1 MKTTVRLMLVFML
14 VVVAAPAYAGEAS
27 HTWKCEMN
35 GDTTEEE
42 VIAMAQGWLKVAKAI
57 KGGERLKA
65 SVHFPV
71 AVNAIGEIDFFF
83 VVVAPSFEEWG
94 RFWDNYA
101 GSPAVAEME
110 RQHNEKIVCP
120 NSALWESVKVE

>member
-1 MKTTVRLMLVFML
+1 MNTTVRLMLVFML
-14 VVVAAPAYAGEAS
+14 ILVAAPAYAAEAS
-27 HTWKCEMN
+27 HTWKCEME

-94 RFWDNYA
+94 RFWDSYG
-101 GSPAVAEME
+101 GSQAAAIEEEHNDKIICPDSAV
-110 RQHNEKIVCP
+110 
-120 NSALWESVKVE
+120 WESFKVQ

>member
-1 MKTTVRLMLVFML
+1 MKTIVRLMVVFML

-94 RFWDNYA
+94 RFWDSYG
-101 GSPAVAEME
+101 GSQAAAIEEEHNDKIICPDSAV
-110 RQHNEKIVCP
+110 
-120 NSALWESVKVE
+120 WESFKVQ